1 MGKWSYHYLV
11 ELVKISGN
19 AHHAGGKNNV
29 LNNLWLLAV
38 NEIEASNL
46 QSLPKKKSRNKQ
58 PVIITIP

>member
-1 MGKWSYHYLV
+1 
-11 ELVKISGN
+11 VKISGN